1 MGGGVWLVR
10 GESYLVLG
18 GPVVGLVGLG
28 SLGTVP
34 LSERMEG
41 MGMAFL
47 SLHSLSW
54 KGLR

>member
-10 GESYLVLG
+10 GENCLVLG
-18 GPVVGLVGLG
+18 DPVVGLVGMG
-28 SLGTVP
+28 SLGTTP

-41 MGMAFL
+41 MGLAFL